1 MIKHYGNNLATVI
14 MTNTQSDAKWHT
26 EVYLDFSLKTSNLKF
41 DCLNWFAFPSSEK
54 WMLISLQ
61 LAMNCDFFIQRSIQV
76 CEK

>member
-41 DCLNWFAFPSSEK
+41 DCLNWFEQWWCINLSIMLKLLFPLLKNE
-54 WMLISLQ
+54 
-61 LAMNCDFFIQRSIQV
+61 C
-76 CEK
+76 